1 VARLK
6 ASDFPPEVLKLFDGY
21 VHGWLSR
28 RDFLDKAGKYAV
40 GGFTATAMLESLRP
54 NYALA
59 QQVPKNDP
67 RIAVEYLTYPSPQG
81 SGTMKGY
88 FARPAGAG
96 KWPGI
101 VVIHENRGLNPYI
114 EDVARRLATDGF
126 VAFAPDALAPLGGY
140 PGDEEKA
147 AQMFGTLDAAKRTED
162 LMAAYAFLKSRPECT
177 GKVGAVGFCFGGG
190 VVNQMAV
197 RFPDLAAAV
206 PFYGGQ
212 PSAADAAKIKAP
224 LMLQYAG
231 LDERINAG
239 WPAYEAALKA
249 NNVKYQAF
257 VYPNT
262 NHGFHN
268 DTTPRYDE
276 AAAKLAWSRTG
287 RLLQGKPE
295 GVAAATAPGEA
306 TDVRRHRQALRG
318 SLPDRADALHR
329 RPARSTSRASARSRL
344 HDRPGGRRHLHSREL
359 LGAVPADRRRR
370 ATLLDVC
377 MTHVGGRVPV
387 IVTCSH
393 FSTRIASERARAA
406 AAAGAADADADASL
420 PWRDAPRR
428 RKGAR
433 SSTSRRWPKPP
444 ASRSCCRTHR

>member
-1 VARLK
+1 VERRK

-40 GGFTATAMLESLRP
+40 GGFSAAAMLESLRP
-54 NYALA
+54 NYAFA
-59 QQVPKNDP
+59 QQVAKNDS
-67 RIAVEYLTYPSPQG
+67 RIVAEYLTYPSPQG

-96 KWPGI
+96 KWPGV

-126 VAFAPDALAPLGGY
+126 VAFAPDALTPLGGY

-162 LMAAYAFLKSRPECT
+162 LMAAVGFLKSRPECT
-177 GKVGAVGFCFGGG
+177 GKIGAVGFCFGGG
-190 VVNQMAV
+190 IVNQMAV

-212 PSAADAAKIKAP
+212 AQAADVPKIKAP

-231 LDERINAG
+231 NDERINAG

-249 NNVKYQAF
+249 NTVKYQAF
-257 VYPNT
+257 IYPNT
-262 NHGFHN
+262 QHGFHN

-276 AAAKLAWSRTG
+276 AAAKLAWSRT
-287 RLLQGKPE
+287 
-295 GVAAATAPGEA
+295 
-306 TDVRRHRQALRG
+306 
-318 SLPDRADALHR
+318 
-329 RPARSTSRASARSRL
+329 
-344 HDRPGGRRHLHSREL
+344 
-359 LGAVPADRRRR
+359 
-370 ATLLDVC
+370 
-377 MTHVGGRVPV
+377 
-387 IVTCSH
+387 
-393 FSTRIASERARAA
+393 IAFFKEN
-406 AAAGAADADADASL
+406 L
-420 PWRDAPRR
+420 
-428 RKGAR
+428 KG
-433 SSTSRRWPKPP
+433 
-444 ASRSCCRTHR
+444 